1 MAARPTPVTPALPV
15 PPLPSTMASTTAAV
29 RVPEDSS
36 LWDRLTNW
44 AAENKTVVYTIAGVA
59 VVITGAGMVYYLKS
73 NRSSQDSA
81 SSPMSATKLSKKER
95 RKRKEA
101 ERKAAAEASNKAAS
115 TDSDES
121 ATKKP
126 AAASVAAV
134 EEDLPEVTEATVQAM
149 GPEERK
155 KMALKLKEA
164 GNKAY
169 GAKDLDRAIDLYS
182 KAILCKQDPVYYSNR
197 AACYSALNDWEK
209 VVEDTTAAISI
220 DPEYIKALN
229 RRANAYDRLN
239 KFRESLLDYTASCII
254 DGFKNEAS
262 AQAVERLLKKFA
274 ETKAKELM
282 ATRPAKL
289 PSPTFV
295 GNYLQSFRAKAR
307 PAGLDD
313 TIDLAEDTGKGQLR
327 LGLQALD
334 KKTADGY
341 EEASAA
347 FARALELGDL
357 GEYEALAYNLRG
369 TFLCLLGKHEEAL
382 AALTKSIELDPTMTQ
397 SYIKRASMNLEL
409 GAPTLAEEDF
419 AKALEQNSS
428 DADIY
433 YHRAQLH
440 FIKSEFGEA
449 AKDYQKSIDLDRD
462 FIFSHIQLGV
472 TQYKLGSIA
481 SSMATFR
488 RCEKN
493 FSKVPDVYNYHGEL
507 LLDQGRYQDA
517 IDKFDKAIE
526 MEKETKPMNMNVLP
540 LINKSLALFQ
550 WKQDFSEAEKICSK
564 ALIIDPECDIAV
576 ATMAQLLLQQG
587 KVTDALTYFERAA
600 DLARTEGE
608 LVNAL
613 SYAEATRTQ
622 IHVQEKYPSLAAKLQ
637 GMGSVLR

>member
-1 MAARPTPVTPALPV
+1 MATRAPVASPVATV
-15 PPLPSTMASTTAAV
+15 PPFTTTVTASGNIANN
-29 RVPEDSS
+29 SS
-36 LWDRLTNW
+36 LWHRLSTW
-44 AAENKTVVYTIAGVA
+44 AGENKAVVYTIAGV
-59 VVITGAGMVYYLKS
+59 VVVATGAGVVYYSKTS
-73 NRSSQDSA
+73 KAGDA
-81 SSPMSATKLSKKER
+81 SPKLSKKER

-101 ERKAAAEASNKAAS
+101 ERKASSASGKAVESEATSEKTAAVA
-115 TDSDES
+115 
-121 ATKKP
+121 P
-126 AAASVAAV
+126 AAAAA
-134 EEDLPEVTEATVQAM
+134 EEELLEITEARVQAM
-149 GPEERK
+149 SLDERK

-209 VVEDTTAAISI
+209 VVEDTTAAINI
-220 DPEYIKALN
+220 DADYIKALN
-229 RRANAYDRLN
+229 RRANAYDRLG
-239 KFRESLLDYTASCII
+239 KYSESLLDYTASCII

-274 ETKAKELM
+274 ETKAREM
-282 ATRPAKL
+282 METRPAKL

-295 GNYLQSFRAKAR
+295 GNYLQSFRAKPR

-313 TIDLAEDTGKGQLR
+313 AVDLPEESGKGQLR
-327 LGLQALD
+327 LGLQSLD

-347 FARALELGDL
+347 FSKAVTLGDL
-357 GEYEALAYNLRG
+357 GEYEALAYNLVG
-369 TFLCLLGKHEEAL
+369 TFSCLLGKHEEAL
-382 AALTKSIELDPTMTQ
+382 TALTKSIELDPSMTQ

-409 GAPTLAEEDF
+409 GAPSTAEEDF
-419 AKALEQNSS
+419 TKALEQNSN
-428 DADIY
+428 DPDIY

-440 FIKSEFGEA
+440 FIKSEFGDA

-507 LLDQGRYQDA
+507 LLDQGRYQEA
-517 IDKFDKAIE
+517 IEKFDKAIE

-550 WKQDFSEAEKICSK
+550 WKQDFSEAEKLCSK

-622 IHVQEKYPSLAAKLQ
+622 IHVQEKYPALAAKLQ
-637 GMGSVLR
+637 NMGTVMR

>member
-1 MAARPTPVTPALPV
+1 MAARPPIASPVAAV
-15 PPLPSTMASTTAAV
+15 PPFPTGAAINV
-29 RVPEDSS
+29 NVPENSS
-36 LWDRLTNW
+36 VWDRLTTW
-44 AAENKTVVYTIAGVA
+44 ASENKAAVYTIAGIA
-59 VVITGAGMVYYLKS
+59 VVVTGAGVVYYSKKAAA
-73 NRSSQDSA
+73 QE
-81 SSPMSATKLSKKER
+81 ATPKLSKKER

-101 ERKAAAEASNKAAS
+101 ERKAAAEGKSA
-115 TDSDES
+115 S
-121 ATKKP
+121 ATESDDSSSKKTT
-126 AAASVAAV
+126 AASVAPAA
-134 EEDLPEVTEATVQAM
+134 EEELPEITEASVGAM
-149 GPEERK
+149 SLDERK

-197 AACYSALNDWEK
+197 AACYSALNNWEK
-209 VVEDTTAAISI
+209 VVEDTTAAINI
-220 DPEYIKALN
+220 DAEYIKALN
-229 RRANAYDRLN
+229 RRANAYDRLG
-239 KFRESLLDYTASCII
+239 KYSESLLDYTASCII

-274 ETKAKELM
+274 ETRAKEIM
-282 ATRPAKL
+282 ETRSAKL

-295 GNYLQSFRAKAR
+295 GNYLQSFRPKPR

-313 TIDLAEDTGKGQLR
+313 DADLAENSGKGQLR
-327 LGLQALD
+327 LGLQSLD

-347 FARALELGDL
+347 FSKAVALGNL
-357 GEYEALAYNLRG
+357 GEFDALAYNLVG
-369 TFLCLLGKHEEAL
+369 TFACLLGKHEEAL
-382 AALTKSIELDPTMTQ
+382 TALTKSIELDPSMTQ

-409 GAPTLAEEDF
+409 GAPSMAEEDF
-419 AKALEQNSS
+419 TKALAQNK
-428 DADIY
+428 DDPDIY

-493 FSKVPDVYNYHGEL
+493 FTKVPDVYNYHGEL

-517 IDKFDKAIE
+517 IEKFDKAIE

-540 LINKSLALFQ
+540 LINKSLAVFQ
-550 WKQDFSEAEKICSK
+550 WKQDFSEAEKLCSK

-622 IHVQEKYPSLAAKLQ
+622 IHVQEKYPALAAKLQ
-637 GMGSVLR
+637 GMGSVMR